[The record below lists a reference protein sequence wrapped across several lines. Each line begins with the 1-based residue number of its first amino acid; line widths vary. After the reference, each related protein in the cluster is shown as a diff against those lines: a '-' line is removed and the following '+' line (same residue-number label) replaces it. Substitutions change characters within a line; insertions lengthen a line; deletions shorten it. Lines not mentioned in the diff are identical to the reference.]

1 MKNHLEEASEHV
13 ENLFDLVRNS
23 TLIPLWV
30 EFKVLCNNK
39 LKDVCKIQK
48 ATDVLETLTNYN
60 FVVII
65 NESIFDSLPEELQ
78 KMTIENVLAGVNV
91 SETDSLS
98 IGKPDFTAHTGML
111 KKFGYEKID
120 MMRESIKTL
129 FIAQKQKEDEEKAL
143 VKAKRGRRRGNSGS
157 DSE

>member
-1 MKNHLEEASEHV
+1 MKNHLEESSEHV

-23 TLIPLWV
+23 TTIPQWV

-39 LKDVCKIQK
+39 LKEICKMQK

-65 NESIFDSLPEELQ
+65 NESIFDGLPEDLQ

-98 IGKPDFTAHTGML
+98 IGKPDFVAHTGML
-111 KKFGYEKID
+111 KKFGYDKITV
-120 MMRESIKTL
+120 MRESIDSL
-129 FIAQKQKEDEEKAL
+129 FVAKKQKEDEEKAL
-143 VKAKRGRRRGNSGS
+143 TKGKRGRRRNS
-157 DSE
+157 DA